1 MKFKYN
7 FFLFSF
13 LSITF
18 LTISSYPQQ
27 MKSKIKTKMMKEQ
40 ITKAVCVI
48 HPTKGH
54 KAHGLI
60 IFSKVENGIKVVANI
75 QGLKPGKHGFHIHE
89 YGDCDIG
96 NPNEPFSFVGGHF
109 NPTKQPHG
117 NHAGDFPVLFSNN
130 GISKMIFFTNKF
142 DLDDIIG
149 KSVVIHQNPDDYR
162 TDPSGNSGK
171 RLGCGIISMY
181 GF

>member
-1 MKFKYN
+1 MSEFN
-7 FFLFSF
+7 VLND
-13 LSITF
+13 
-18 LTISSYPQQ
+18 
-27 MKSKIKTKMMKEQ
+27 KI
-40 ITKAVCVI
+40 A
-48 HPTKGH
+48 
-54 KAHGLI
+54 
-60 IFSKVENGIKVVANI
+60 VANI
-75 QGLKPGKHGFHIHE
+75 KPGPLAPDLNGFVAFKSVKNGVEVMVNVSGLPDYKPAQGSESPIGPHGFHIHE